1 MPGGT
6 SGSLY
11 RSVTELHPTAAWAHA
26 ALGEAYLMSGKRDLA
41 IGAFDRAASLD
52 STNTVAAEYLRR
64 LRPQMN
70 AGRR

>member
-1 MPGGT
+1 
-6 SGSLY
+6 
-11 RSVTELHPTAAWAHA
+11 
-26 ALGEAYLMSGKRDLA
+26 LGEAYLMSGKRDLA